1 MICKQVHLKVL
12 MLDAASGFYRLKR
25 YPVGD
30 FFGPVDLGI
39 HMSFKHNSLTIGGGL
54 LAGSIFPGS
63 NRMIFCGKSPC
74 WHGFY
79 VSSMG
84 GAALVFDN
92 LGINMLV
99 ILGKAA
105 RPSLLYL
112 NRNHGEEIE
121 VELVPVSSGA
131 IWEKGRGGVYAVM
144 EDAMTRFSGRYETDP
159 RVLATGPASQHTDFG
174 AIASAPIRKGRL
186 TPVDTWA
193 GRGGFGS
200 KLFQEH
206 GIVGI
211 IYGGTYADE
220 DFCERKVADQWFED
234 RYNQRM
240 AAKDIEATTKYRY
253 DPGFKTGGTFG
264 VNYAAMS
271 GNILAFNYRTLY
283 WTENRR
289 RELHERFILNHYLK
303 QFNEETIHKKKQ
315 RTCGEPCAAV
325 CKKMNGIYKKDY
337 EPYQAMGPLCGIFD
351 QRAAEKLVGHADT
364 LGFDAI
370 GAGGVLAWLMDCL
383 DEKLIAPRQ
392 IGVTAMPKWNFQ
404 DFEVVEDSMHNA
416 ELGMQML
423 DQMIRPEGKIPLEK
437 GARKLARGLAREK
450 GKPVMDRFV
459 HTAFARQGWM
469 VPNQYWTPGVL
480 APMAIMGK
488 YYMHYGSNFMAPRA
502 LGKENA
508 RRMLKELMLDN
519 LGLCRFHRAWAEDLM
534 PDVIEKIYG
543 LKDRFLESIR
553 LTASRITSRNASV
566 FWESERNVD
575 LVYIFLKNKKAV
587 DRLQDPEL
595 DRWLEL
601 FDRDKHQAAYEF
613 WYEMHKGTHETLR
626 EFPV

>member
-1 MICKQVHLKVL
+1 MTDKQAFLKVL

-25 YPVGD
+25 YEVGD

-54 LAGSIFPGS
+54 FAGSIFPGS

-92 LGINMLV
+92 LGINQLV
-99 ILGKAA
+99 ILGKADQ
-105 RPSLLYL
+105 PSILYL

-121 VELVPVSSGA
+121 VELVPVSPGK

-144 EDAMTRFSGRYETDP
+144 EEAMTRFSGRYETDP
-159 RVLATGPASQHTDFG
+159 RVLSTGPASRYTDFG
-174 AIASAPIRKGRL
+174 AIASAPVRKGRL

-206 GIVGI
+206 GIVGV
-211 IYGGTYADE
+211 IYGGTYVDE
-220 DFCERKVADQWFED
+220 DFRERSVADQWFED
-234 RYNQRM
+234 KYNQRM

-253 DPGFKTGGTFG
+253 DPAVETGGTFG

-283 WTENRR
+283 WGERQR
-289 RELHERFILNHYLK
+289 KDLHQRFILDHYLK
-303 QFNEETIHKKKQ
+303 QFNEETIRKKQ
-315 RTCGEPCAAV
+315 QKTCGEPCAAV
-325 CKKMNGIYKKDY
+325 CKKMNGSFKKDY

-351 QRAAEKLVGHADT
+351 QRAAEKLAGHADM
-364 LGFDAI
+364 LGFDGI

-383 DEKLIAPRQ
+383 DENLLDPGQ
-392 IGVTAMPKWNFQ
+392 LGVTMKPKWNFQ
-404 DFEVVEDSMHNA
+404 EFDVVDDSLHNA
-416 ELGMQML
+416 EFGKLLL
-423 DQMIRPEGKIPLEK
+423 DEMVRPEGKIPLGK

-459 HTAFARQGWM
+459 HNAFARQGWM

-480 APMAIMGK
+480 APMPIMGK
-488 YYMHYGSNFMAPRA
+488 YYMHYGRNFMAPKA

-508 RRMLKELMLDN
+508 HRMLQELMLDN
-519 LGLCRFHRAWAEDLM
+519 LGMCRFHRAWAEDLM
-534 PDVIEKIYG
+534 PDIIEKIYG
-543 LKDRFLESIR
+543 LKDRFLTSIR
-553 LTASRITSRNASV
+553 LTAGRITSRNASV
-566 FWESERNVD
+566 FWESERNIDMVHT
-575 LVYIFLKNKKAV
+575 FLKNKKEI
-587 DRLQDPEL
+587 DQIQEPDL
-595 DRWLEL
+595 DHWLDL
-601 FDRDKHQAAYEF
+601 FDKDKHQAAFEF

>member
-1 MICKQVHLKVL
+1 MTVKPVFLKVL

-54 LAGSIFPGS
+54 FAGSIFPGS

-92 LGINMLV
+92 LGINQLV
-99 ILGKAA
+99 ILGKAD

-121 VELVPVSSGA
+121 VELVPVSPGK

-144 EDAMTRFSGRYETDP
+144 EEAMTRFSGRYETDP
-159 RVLATGPASQHTDFG
+159 RVLATGPASRYTDFG
-174 AIASAPIRKGRL
+174 AIASAPVRKGSL

-211 IYGGTYADE
+211 IYGGTYVDE
-220 DFCERKVADQWFED
+220 DFRERSVADQWFED
-234 RYNQRM
+234 KYNQRM

-253 DPGFKTGGTFG
+253 DPAVKTGGTFG

-283 WTENRR
+283 WSDRQR
-289 RELHERFILNHYLK
+289 RELHQRFILDHYLK
-303 QFNEETIHKKKQ
+303 QFNEETIQKKQ
-315 RTCGEPCAAV
+315 QKTCGEPCAAV
-325 CKKMNGIYKKDY
+325 CKKMNGSFKKDY

-351 QRAAEKLVGHADT
+351 QRAAEKLAGHADM

-383 DEKLIAPRQ
+383 DEKLLDPDQ
-392 IGVTAMPKWNFQ
+392 IGVAMTPKWNFQ
-404 DFEVVEDSMHNA
+404 EFDVVEDSMHNA
-416 ELGMQML
+416 KLGKRLL
-423 DQMIRPEGKIPLEK
+423 DEMVRPEGKIPFEK
-437 GARKLARGLAREK
+437 RGQK
-450 GKPVMDRFV
+450 TGPGPGQGK
-459 HTAFARQGWM
+459 RQTCHGPFCPHGICPPGLDGSQSVLDPGSSGPHGHHGKILYALW
-469 VPNQYWTPGVL
+469 QQFHGTPGIGQRKRPPHDSGTDAGQSRVV
-480 APMAIMGK
+480 PVSPG
-488 YYMHYGSNFMAPRA
+488 
-502 LGKENA
+502 LGRRPDA
-508 RRMLKELMLDN
+508 R
-519 LGLCRFHRAWAEDLM
+519 H
-534 PDVIEKIYG
+534 
-543 LKDRFLESIR
+543 
-553 LTASRITSRNASV
+553 
-566 FWESERNVD
+566 
-575 LVYIFLKNKKAV
+575 
-587 DRLQDPEL
+587 
-595 DRWLEL
+595 
-601 FDRDKHQAAYEF
+601 H
-613 WYEMHKGTHETLR
+613 
-626 EFPV
+626 

>member
-1 MICKQVHLKVL
+1 MTVNPVFLKVL
-12 MLDAASGFYRLKR
+12 MLDAATGFYRLKR
-25 YPVGD
+25 YQVGD

-39 HMSFKHNSLTIGGGL
+39 HLSFKHNCLTIGGGL
-54 LAGSIFPGS
+54 FAGSIFPGS
-63 NRMIFCGKSPC
+63 NRLIFSGKSPC

-92 LGINMLV
+92 LGINQLG
-99 ILGKAA
+99 ILGRAN

-121 VELVPVSSGA
+121 VEMVPVSPEK
-131 IWEKGRGGVYAVM
+131 IWEKGRGGVYGVM
-144 EDAMTRFSGRYETDP
+144 EDVMDRFSSRYETDP
-159 RVLATGPASQHTDFG
+159 RALATGPASQYTDFG
-174 AIASAPIRKGRL
+174 AIASAPVRKGKL

-211 IYGGTYADE
+211 IYGGTYVDE

-271 GNILAFNYRTLY
+271 GNVLAFNYRTLY
-283 WTENRR
+283 WSDRQR
-289 RELHERFILNHYLK
+289 RELHQQFILDHYLK
-303 QFNEETIHKKKQ
+303 QFNEETIQKKKQ
-315 RTCGEPCAAV
+315 KTCGEPCAAV

-351 QRAAEKLVGHADT
+351 QRAAEKLAGHADM

-370 GAGGVLAWLMDCL
+370 AAGGVLAWLMDCL
-383 DEKLIAPRQ
+383 DEKLIEPRQ
-392 IGVTAMPKWNFQ
+392 IGVMAMPKWNFQ
-404 DFEVVEDSMHNA
+404 DFEVLEYSMHNA
-416 ELGMQML
+416 ELGMQLL
-423 DQMIRPEGKIPLEK
+423 DQMIRPEGKIPLNK

-502 LGKENA
+502 LGRENA

-519 LGLCRFHRAWAEDLM
+519 LGVCRFHRAWAEELM
-534 PDVIEKIYG
+534 PDIMENIYG
-543 LKDRFLESIR
+543 LKDRFLTSIR

-566 FWESERNVD
+566 FWESERNID
-575 LVYIFLKNKKAV
+575 MIHTFLKNKKTV
-587 DRLQDPEL
+587 DKVQDPEL
-595 DRWLEL
+595 DHWLNL
-601 FDRDKHQAAYEF
+601 FDKDKHQAAFEF
-613 WYEMHKGTHETLR
+613 WYEMHKGTHEILR
-626 EFPV
+626 DFPV